1 MQTDMFPIYLIIG
14 ILLLLGALLLFGGM
28 RRLWR
33 RAPISGSVQGLT
45 GALLLALAGLAI
57 AIAMNLYTY
66 QILIQ
71 EQPVATVRFEA
82 LGPQYY
88 RVYLLPDAG
97 DSEVLE
103 LRGDQWQIDARVLKW
118 TGVANLLGMK
128 TAYRLERLSGRYRD
142 IQQERSGVRT
152 VYRLDNDKG
161 IDLWSLVQKS
171 ERKLPWLD
179 AVYGSAAYMPMVDK
193 GQYRVTISNSGLVVR
208 ADNAIAQQAVDAW
221 Q

>member
-1 MQTDMFPIYLIIG
+1 MFTVYLIIG
-14 ILLLLGALLLFGGM
+14 VLLVFGLFLLIGGVRRVWRRSPLRGSLQGMTGLLLLSLAAL
-28 RRLWR
+28 
-33 RAPISGSVQGLT
+33 VV
-45 GALLLALAGLAI
+45 

-66 QILIQ
+66 QVMVQ
-71 EQPVATVRFEA
+71 EQPVAKVRFES
-82 LGPQYY
+82 LGPQYF

-97 DSEVLE
+97 SSQVLE

-118 TGVANLLGMK
+118 TGLANLLGMK

-142 IQQERSGVRT
+142 VQQERKAVRT
-152 VYRLDNDKG
+152 VYQLDNDKG
-161 IDLWSLVQKS
+161 IDLWALVQKS

-193 GQYRVTISNSGLVVR
+193 AQYQVSISNSGLVVR

>member
-1 MQTDMFPIYLIIG
+1 MFTVYLLIG
-14 ILLLLGALLLFGGM
+14 VLLVFGLFMLIGGV
-28 RRLWR
+28 RRIWR
-33 RAPISGSVQGLT
+33 RAPLRGSLQGMT
-45 GALLLALAGLAI
+45 GLLLLALGALVI

-66 QILIQ
+66 QILEQ
-71 EQPVATVRFEA
+71 EEPVAKVRFEA

-88 RVYLLPDAG
+88 RVYLLPDSG
-97 DSEVLE
+97 SSRVLE

-118 TGVANLLGMK
+118 TGLANLLGMK

-142 IQQERSGVRT
+142 VQQERQAVRT
-152 VYRLDNDKG
+152 VYQLDNDRG
-161 IDLWSLVQKS
+161 VDLWELVRKS

-193 GQYRVTISNSGLVVR
+193 GLYQVTISNSGLVVR

>member
-1 MQTDMFPIYLIIG
+1 V
-14 ILLLLGALLLFGGM
+14 
-28 RRLWR
+28 RRIWR
-33 RAPISGSVQGLT
+33 RAPLRGSLQGMT
-45 GALLLALAGLAI
+45 GLLLLALGALVI

-66 QILIQ
+66 QILEQ
-71 EQPVATVRFEA
+71 EQPVAKVRFEA

-88 RVYLLPDAG
+88 RVYLLPESG
-97 DSEVLE
+97 SSRVLE

-118 TGVANLLGMK
+118 TGLANLLGMK

-142 IQQERSGVRT
+142 VQQERQAVRT
-152 VYRLDNDKG
+152 VYQLDNDKG
-161 IDLWSLVQKS
+161 VDLWELVRKS

-193 GQYRVTISNSGLVVR
+193 GLYQVTISSSGLVVR

>member
-1 MQTDMFPIYLIIG
+1 MFPIYLIIG